1 MADEVEKLSKYR
13 KAQKTFG
20 KLFLISF
27 SVFFIFLLISPFFF
41 YLNSADSKLP
51 EGTAANTNSASF
63 NKSSNSSTVPKPYP
77 TKYGTPEKTPP
88 VLIPVSGNDSGF
100 PVFLTVAVVVGFF
113 SFFAAVFTFLGFLTM
128 TIFAW
133 RKEKRESAGFRL
145 ESQKKQIEI
154 EKLKVE
160 LEKSK
165 TSFSGKYK
173 KCMAC
178 KRTYADVSLNF
189 CLNDGA
195 VLSEVYDSKDFGQNP
210 FENTQVMQGN
220 LPTEQI
226 SAKTEEIENKN
237 TAK

>member
-1 MADEVEKLSKYR
+1 MADEVNNLSKYR

-27 SVFFIFLLISPFFF
+27 SVFFVFLLISPLFF
-41 YLNSADSKLP
+41 YLNSADSKFSNAP
-51 EGTAANTNSASF
+51 TSNTNSASF
-63 NKSSNSSTVPKPYP
+63 NKSTNSYDPKPYP
-77 TKYGTPEKTPP
+77 TKYDASSNTSPI
-88 VLIPVSGNDSGF
+88 LIPANGSDSGF
-100 PVFLTVAVVVGFF
+100 PIFLTAAVVVGFF

-133 RKEKRESAGFRL
+133 RKEKRESASFQL

-165 TSFSGKYK
+165 TSSSSKYK
-173 KCMAC
+173 KCMTC
-178 KRTYADVSLNF
+178 NRTYSDVSLSF

-210 FENTQVMQGN
+210 FEKTQVMESN

-226 SAKTEEIENKN
+226 SGETEEIKNKN